1 MVYDETEI
9 DVTEGAG
16 TPESIPNL
24 TKEGETELLVSEI
37 NKFLSAPPRFDGEMC
52 VVLTMPESYL
62 KKARAKLNE
71 AIHVIYD
78 RYHPYGVS
86 MLTLLCAIETVVD
99 ANKLSPLIDNDIK
112 LMVAAE
118 QGIEVSTEYLDM
130 VAERVKNGDTEF
142 FTPKNSDESEE
153 AEETDGEE
161 QDEDVS
167 FNKLMDII
175 DDEDDD
181 E

>member
-1 MVYDETEI
+1 MVYDETDN

-37 NKFLSAPPRFDGEMC
+37 NKFLSAPPRFEGELC

-62 KKARAKLNE
+62 RKARAKLNE

-86 MLTLLCAIETVVD
+86 MLTILCAIETVVD

-112 LMVAAE
+112 LIVAAE
-118 QGIEVSTEYLDM
+118 RGIEVSPEYLDM
-130 VAERVKNGDTEF
+130 VAERVKNGDTDFCTQKPAVE
-142 FTPKNSDESEE
+142 EEVSE
-153 AEETDGEE
+153 GEE
-161 QDEDVS
+161 QDEDAA